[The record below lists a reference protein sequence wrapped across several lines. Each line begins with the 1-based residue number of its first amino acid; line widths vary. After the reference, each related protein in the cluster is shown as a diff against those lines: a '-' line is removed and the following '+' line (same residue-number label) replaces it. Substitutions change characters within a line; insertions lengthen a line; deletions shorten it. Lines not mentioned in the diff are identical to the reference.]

1 MKSKFTAQ
9 KKLLSAILIIVFT
22 LPILISCLSIDFP
35 GGKEGL
41 FSDEYLPKSALVKLL
56 ESDKYKNITALQK
69 KMSDSTKVQ
78 KADFDLKI
86 NKLSI
91 DEGLALDGTNS
102 LKGTIH
108 SSAKNQKISFDASIL
123 GNKLAGNLFTNEE
136 KMVVELPE
144 ILDKYIVV
152 PYDAEGLTEGL
163 QTTLSLEDIAKIETN
178 INAMIAKFTELTKA
192 GIPDEKIATTKGE
205 VEQNGKTVKADV
217 ITLEITEKE
226 LGGIVT
232 EFLKYI
238 KSDKD
243 MMEMLTPLL
252 FDTLY
257 MSFEEE
263 VTPESIIDNLIE
275 EIAESDVEFKIN
287 VEAKY
292 VRAKLV
298 SLDLAITSP
307 DEDDVKIE
315 FDYTENNGINEF
327 AFVITAY
334 DTKTSLTYTEDAK
347 NNVYELKTNIKDDY
361 SDETV
366 VLNLKIVDDFK
377 FVLGFKTSGPDAIDA
392 EITYEFKNVTET
404 SAEFQFKFIVVDMLD
419 IDLNTKVE
427 VLDSYNFEMPSTSAE
442 NAYDVTDE
450 FDMEEVMTKL
460 IEEFEWLEDFFG
472 GDISP
477 IPDRIVSFD
486 TISEY
491 NTEGALLESQYDVIF
506 DGNGG
511 FSAMSNSGGMI
522 SYDVDNGKIM
532 YFKNDFFNEI
542 SITLYHDGQN
552 WYDVDF
558 ENSVMK
564 KTEVEDL
571 EFPEVMLFNDYAEF
585 KTSGYAYVDSVKVV
599 YEKYYY
605 DATEKEVFYIF
616 DEQGNAL
623 YLYDGITVYDVMIYE
638 TTDFSIYDFS
648 GFTIE

>member
-56 ESDKYKNITALQK
+56 ESDKYKNITALQE
-69 KMSDSTKVQ
+69 KMTDSTKVQ
-78 KADFDLKI
+78 KADFYLKI

-91 DEGLALDGTNS
+91 EEGLALDGTNS
-102 LKGTIH
+102 LKGTIY
-108 SSAKNQKISFDASIL
+108 SSAKNQEISFDASIL

-144 ILDKYIVV
+144 VLDKYIVV
-152 PYDAEGLTEGL
+152 PYDAEGLTAGL

-178 INAMIAKFTELTKA
+178 INAMVAKFTELTKA

-252 FDTLY
+252 TDTLY
-257 MSFEEE
+257 FEEE

-275 EIAESDVEFKIN
+275 EIAESDAEFKIN

-298 SLDLAITSP
+298 SLDFTITSP
-307 DEDDVKIE
+307 DDDDVKIE
-315 FDYTENNGINEF
+315 FDYSEDKGVNTF
-327 AFVITAY
+327 AFVITAEY
-334 DTKTSLTYTEDAK
+334 GTASLTYTEDTK
-347 NNVYELKTNIKDDY
+347 NNVYELKTNVKSEDSDD
-361 SDETV
+361 TV
-366 VLNLKIVDDFK
+366 ILNLKIVDDFK
-377 FVLGFKTSGPDAIDA
+377 FVLGIKTTGADAIDA

-404 SAEFQFKFIVVDMLD
+404 SAEFQFKFVVVDMLD

-427 VLDSYNFEMPSTSAE
+427 VLDSYNFEMPNTSAE

-450 FDMEEVMTKL
+450 IDMEEVMTKL
-460 IEEFEWLEDFFG
+460 IEEFAWLEDFFG
-472 GDISP
+472 GDIEF
-477 IPDRIVSFD
+477 PDRIVSFD
-486 TISEY
+486 TLSEY
-491 NTEGALLESQYDVIF
+491 NTEGALLESQYNVIF

-532 YFKNDFFNEI
+532 YFENDFFNEI

-558 ENSVMK
+558 ENSVIK

-571 EFPEVMLFNDYAEF
+571 DFPEVMLFSDNAEF
-585 KTSGYAYVDSVKVV
+585 KTSGYAYVDSQKIV

-605 DATEKEVFYIF
+605 DATEKEVFYMF

-648 GFTIE
+648 GFTEE